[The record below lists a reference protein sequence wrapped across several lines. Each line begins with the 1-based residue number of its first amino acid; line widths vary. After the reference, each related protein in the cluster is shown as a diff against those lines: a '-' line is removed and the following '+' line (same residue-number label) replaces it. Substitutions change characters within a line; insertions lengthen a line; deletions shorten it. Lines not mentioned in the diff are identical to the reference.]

1 MNMSSQ
7 WEESVVVRVEGRM
20 WIMCRNRGLS
30 HHNQLTTVKEVDNKE
45 GGSEKKSCNKK
56 HE

>member
-7 WEESVVVRVEGRM
+7 WEESVVVRVEGRV

>member
-7 WEESVVVRVEGRM
+7 WEESVVVSVEGRM
-20 WIMCRNRGLS
+20 WIMCRNRSLT
-30 HHNQLTTVKEVDNKE
+30 HNNQLITVKEDDNKE
-45 GGSEKKSCNKK
+45 EGSEKKSCNTK